1 MFDRDFWIEILQV
14 ILRNPLRSVLSG
26 IGVGWGVFMIVIT
39 FASTKGLE
47 NGVSQDFEAKA
58 KNSMFLWTQ
67 GTSMPYKGFRRGRVF
82 KLENSD
88 VEYLRRN
95 VTELDLVSPRAQ
107 LGGYKGSNN
116 VTYKSNTGAFNVYG
130 DTPDYIKIEP
140 IEVWQ
145 GRYIN
150 DFDIDEERK
159 VCVIGEQVYKN
170 LFGRSQALGEF
181 ITIQGINFKVVGVY
195 KSIKKGED
203 AEEDSQSIFI
213 PISTFQRA
221 FNYGE
226 RVGWLSILLNKD
238 LPAETSVDKIM
249 ASLKQRKSVHPDDPR
264 AFEYWTMQ
272 EEVEQVTTIFGA
284 LKLVA
289 FFFGSLALLA
299 GVIGITNIML
309 VTIKERTKEFGV
321 RRSLGATP
329 GNIIRQVMTETLFM
343 TLLFGCLGIVVS
355 VGAIDLLNLALDEM
369 GDSGSFRS
377 PSVTWVT
384 TLTILLI
391 MTVMGVLAG
400 LLPAIMAVQVKPVEA
415 LRTE

>member
-1 MFDRDFWIEILQV
+1 MFDRDFWLEILQV
-14 ILRNPLRSVLSG
+14 ILRNPLRSILSG

-47 NGVSQDFEAKA
+47 NGISQDFAATA

-67 GTSMPYKGFRRGRVF
+67 GTSMPYKGFRRGRYF
-82 KLENSD
+82 QLENSD
-88 VEYLRRN
+88 VDYLRRT
-95 VTELDLVSPRAQ
+95 VPELDLVSPRNQ
-107 LGGYKGSNN
+107 LGGYQGSNN

-140 IEVWQ
+140 IEIWK

-150 DFDIDEERK
+150 DYDISDERK

-170 LFGRSQALGEF
+170 LFGRGKALGEF

-203 AEEDSQSIFI
+203 ADEDSQSIFI
-213 PISTFQRA
+213 PFSTFQRA

-226 RVGWLSILLNKD
+226 RVGWLSVLLNED
-238 LPAETSVDKIM
+238 LPTETSVDKLL

-264 AFEYWTMQ
+264 AFGYWTMQ

-309 VTIKERTKEFGV
+309 VTVKERTREFGV

-329 GNIIRQVMTETLFM
+329 GSIIGQVMTETLFM

-355 VGAIDLLNLALDEM
+355 VGAVELLNMALDGM

-400 LLPAIMAVQVKPVEA
+400 LLPAIMAVQVRPVEA

>member
-1 MFDRDFWIEILQV
+1 MFDRDFWLEILQV
-14 ILRNPLRSVLSG
+14 ILRNPLRSILSG

-47 NGVSQDFEAKA
+47 NGISQDFAATA

-67 GTSMPYKGFRRGRVF
+67 GTSMPYKGLRRGRYF
-82 KLENSD
+82 QLENSD
-88 VEYLRRN
+88 VEYLRRS
-95 VTELDLVSPRAQ
+95 VPELDLVSPRNQ
-107 LGGYKGSNN
+107 LGGYQGSNN

-130 DTPDYIKIEP
+130 DTPDYIEIEP

-150 DFDIDEERK
+150 DYDIDQERK

-170 LFGRSQALGEF
+170 LFGRTKALGEF

-203 AEEDSQSIFI
+203 ADEDSQSIFI
-213 PISTFQRA
+213 PFSTFQRA

-226 RVGWLSILLNKD
+226 RVGWLSILLNED
-238 LPAETSVDKIM
+238 LPTEASVDKLL

-264 AFEYWTMQ
+264 AFGYWTMQ
-272 EEVEQVTTIFGA
+272 EEVEQVTTIFSA
-284 LKLVA
+284 LKIVA

-309 VTIKERTKEFGV
+309 VTVKERTREFGV

-329 GNIIRQVMTETLFM
+329 GNVIGQVMTETLFM

-355 VGAIDLLNLALDEM
+355 VGAVELLNMALDGM

-400 LLPAIMAVQVKPVEA
+400 LLPAIIAVQVRPVEA